1 MRILI
6 PSEAVCLLEYYYL
19 PSGNRLHCTEGPSTA
34 IERLLELGLV
44 ENPDPGGA
52 WTITA
57 KGQAHVYH
65 MLHVPL
71 PVSKWVLPITVDEDS
86 QK

>member
-1 MRILI
+1 MNILI
-6 PSEAVCLLEYYYL
+6 PSEAVCLLEHYYL
-19 PSGNRLHCTEGPSTA
+19 PSGNRLHCIDGPRTA

-44 ENPDPGGA
+44 ENHEDGCA
-52 WTITA
+52 WTITQ

-65 MLHVPL
+65 ILHVPL
-71 PVSKWVLPITVDEDS
+71 PVQTWVLPITVDEDI